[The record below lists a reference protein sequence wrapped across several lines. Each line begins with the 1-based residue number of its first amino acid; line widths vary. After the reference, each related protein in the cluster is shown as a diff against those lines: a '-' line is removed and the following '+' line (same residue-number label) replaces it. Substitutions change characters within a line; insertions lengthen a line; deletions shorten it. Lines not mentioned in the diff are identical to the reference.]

1 MGKTAD
7 PGYRLENFGQTKV
20 LPDGTKI
27 ERTVQAFGPRLWRC
41 VETIY
46 RTDGTV
52 VAHERGF
59 ASSPATRDKWVAEGF
74 AP

>member
-1 MGKTAD
+1 MTKT
-7 PGYRLENFGQTKV
+7 LT
-20 LPDGTKI
+20 DGTKI
-27 ERTVQAFGPRLWRC
+27 ERTAQQFGPHLWRC

-52 VAHERGF
+52 VSKENGF
-59 ASSPATRDKWVAEGF
+59 ASSPATRDKWLSEGF